1 MIIETLNIRNIGPF
15 KEAYLDFATSFEEG
29 SKGQAITIITG
40 VNGAG
45 KSIIIDSIRAIL
57 SGKKLER
64 NIVAD
69 EKDFCVEIDVRYNE
83 EGLNHLAASS
93 LEDGHLNIADYN
105 LYEIFNFGYKLPGL
119 VYGWVVD
126 YWSSKLPS
134 DSFDIKNMVN
144 IEHEKVLAGALM
156 GKKKNVDLTNFICQ
170 VDYLRSSEMP
180 EEKTLGEVLYSSVKS
195 IVNECLENGEF
206 KYVRRTDCTPIVEQ
220 NGHLLSLEKLSSG
233 NIFLIEHLLMLL
245 CKMYSV
251 CVLNNLEPKE
261 IRNIPGLLLIDE
273 IENHLHPKWQ
283 KKILGIIRRTFPNL
297 QIILTTHSPFVVAS
311 VDNARIYT
319 CVSKGDHSVIE
330 DETDKYTHMPV
341 EEILAS
347 DVFAVSS
354 FNDEITTL
362 MQQRK
367 ALYREG
373 RREDAEA
380 IESKLVEI
388 NPEYFAYLNTKGLQL

>member
-1 MIIETLNIRNIGPF
+1 
-15 KEAYLDFATSFEEG
+15 
-29 SKGQAITIITG
+29 
-40 VNGAG
+40 
-45 KSIIIDSIRAIL
+45 
-57 SGKKLER
+57 
-64 NIVAD
+64 
-69 EKDFCVEIDVRYNE
+69 
-83 EGLNHLAASS
+83 
-93 LEDGHLNIADYN
+93 
-105 LYEIFNFGYKLPGL
+105 
-119 VYGWVVD
+119 
-126 YWSSKLPS
+126 
-134 DSFDIKNMVN
+134 
-144 IEHEKVLAGALM
+144 
-156 GKKKNVDLTNFICQ
+156 
-170 VDYLRSSEMP
+170 MP
-180 EEKTLGEVLYSSVKS
+180 EEKSLGEALYDSLKA
-195 IVNECLENGEF
+195 IINECLDNGEF

-233 NIFLIEHLLMLL
+233 NIFLIEHFLMLL

-251 CVLNNLEPKE
+251 CVLNKLDHKD
-261 IRNIPGLLLIDE
+261 ICNIPGLLLIDE

-330 DETDKYTHMPV
+330 DETDKYAHMPV

-367 ALYREG
+367 TFYREG
-373 RREDAEA
+373 RKDEAEA
-380 IESKLVEI
+380 IERQLVEI
-388 NPEYFAYLNTKGLQL
+388 NPEYFAYLNTKGL

>member
-15 KEAYLDFATSFEEG
+15 KEANLEFATSFDKGSEE
-29 SKGQAITIITG
+29 QPITIITG

-45 KSIIIDSIRAIL
+45 KSIVIDSIRAIL
-57 SGKKLER
+57 SGQKLER
-64 NIVAD
+64 NIVVD
-69 EKDFCVEIDVRYNE
+69 DKDFCVEIDARYDV
-83 EGLNHLAASS
+83 EGVKHLVASS
-93 LEDGHLNIADYN
+93 MTDGHLNYVDYSN
-105 LYEIFNFGYKLPGL
+105 LNKFFLFGYDLPGL

-134 DSFDIKNMVN
+134 DSFAIKNMVN
-144 IEHEKVLAGALM
+144 IEHSKVLKNVLL
-156 GKKKNVDLTNFICQ
+156 GKKNNVDLTNFICQ
-170 VDYLRSSEMP
+170 ADYLRSSEMP
-180 EEKTLGEVLYSSVKS
+180 EEKALGEELYSSVKS
-195 IVNECLENGEF
+195 IVNECLDNGEF

-251 CVLNNLEPKE
+251 CVLNKLDPKK
-261 IRNIPGLLLIDE
+261 ICNIPGLLLIDE

-354 FNDEITTL
+354 FNDEITLL

-367 ALYREG
+367 SLYRDG
-373 RREDAEA
+373 RKEEAEA
-380 IESKLVEI
+380 IEKQLVEI
-388 NPEYFAYLNTKGLQL
+388 NPEYFAYLNTMGL